1 MPQQIFV
8 KVINLRFLSRT
19 KKGGQRFIFLL
30 PFLVMPNNAFVSQSG
45 IEGATG
51 HGIEQLRKWRQRF
64 GFPPA
69 QYGLDGKAVYSRD
82 TVDRLVV
89 IKRLL
94 EAGFRPRQV
103 VAKTASEN
111 VKTLAGLALSKP
123 DVGRSEST
131 NAFINLLG
139 HADSEAFKA
148 LLIKQR
154 AKRTMLDF
162 VQHTV
167 TPLMI
172 GIGDAWLKGEID
184 VFHEHICSSMI
195 ERYLIAETL
204 KSKPKRAYPVFLFA
218 LPPGERH
225 QLGLLMAEAVMA
237 EAGAYIVNVGT
248 DIPLN
253 SLKLAATACKA
264 DVMVLTFSF
273 AYPHRDVLPTL
284 AHLRRLLPP
293 RTMLWAGGAGLSK
306 IKRAPAGVLIMSDF
320 GEAIKALDD
329 LVRDARRG

>member
-1 MPQQIFV
+1 
-8 KVINLRFLSRT
+8 
-19 KKGGQRFIFLL
+19 
-30 PFLVMPNNAFVSQSG
+30 MPNNALVLQSG
-45 IEGATG
+45 IERRTG
-51 HGIEQLRKWRQRF
+51 FGIEQLRKWRQRF

-94 EAGFRPRQV
+94 EAGLRPRQV
-103 VAKTASEN
+103 VVKTAAEN
-111 VKTLAGLALSKP
+111 LKTFADLNLFKP

-139 HADSEAFKA
+139 HSDSEAFKA
-148 LLIKQR
+148 LLIKER
-154 AKRTMLDF
+154 AKHTMLDF
-162 VQHTV
+162 VQDTIA
-167 TPLMI
+167 PLMI
-172 GIGDAWLKGEID
+172 GIGDAWLIGEID
-184 VFHEHICSSMI
+184 VIHEHLCSSII

-204 KSKPKRAYPVFLFA
+204 KTKPKRAFPVFLFA

-225 QLGLLMAEAVMA
+225 QLGLLMVEAVMA

-253 SLKLAATACKA
+253 SLKLAATECKA
-264 DVMVLTFSF
+264 DVVVLTFSF
-273 AYPHRDVLPTL
+273 SFPPREVLPTL

-293 RTMLWAGGAGLSK
+293 QTLLWAGGAGLSK
-306 IKRAPAGVLIMSDF
+306 IKRAPKGVRIMTNF
-320 GEAIKALDD
+320 EEAIKELDA
-329 LVRDARRG
+329 LVRDGRLV